1 MNKIQI
7 EKIQLAVEAVLVVA
21 VIALFVLFFT
31 NKKSASTTP
40 EAAASQTTEKPK
52 APAIQINESE
62 IIPVAYLDLDS
73 LLQSY
78 TFAQEAHEQLLKKQE
93 DARMK
98 INGKAQTLQKEMQE
112 FQRKLE
118 TNAFLSRERAES
130 EQQKLLKKEQD
141 LNELYAQLNEDFV
154 LEQQKINKQLQ
165 DTLNNFL
172 QEYNADGRYHIIL
185 SNTMKDN
192 VLWAA
197 DSYNITTEVIEQL
210 NKRYK

>member
-1 MNKIQI
+1 M
-7 EKIQLAVEAVLVVA
+7 
-21 VIALFVLFFT
+21 
-31 NKKSASTTP
+31 
-40 EAAASQTTEKPK
+40 
-52 APAIQINESE
+52 
-62 IIPVAYLDLDS
+62 
-73 LLQSY
+73 QSY

>member
-31 NKKSASTTP
+31 NKKSASTAP
-40 EAAASQTTEKPK
+40 AAPQTAEKPK